1 MAKKLDS
8 DRIEKARSKKVE
20 KSKREIAKERF
31 YEDFEY
37 NKSGKS
43 QLTVIE
49 PKKET
54 PSDVAARK
62 LNVGAY
68 VRVSTQEEAQVGSYE
83 MQIKHFTDEIAEDP
97 RYEMVKIYSDEGI
110 SGTQVCKRKGFL
122 EMIEDAKAGRL
133 DLILTKSITRFGR
146 NAADILSTL
155 QLMETLNPAVTVI
168 FESDHIDTS
177 DGKNKILI
185 SIMSA
190 LSELESQLKSEAV
203 KGGIMYRMQN
213 GNYRFS
219 VHNTLGFYRDY
230 KGRVCIEENEAEI
243 IRYIYDEFL
252 DGASPDE
259 IAEALTKNGIS
270 SPKGKSNWR
279 SSTIKS
285 ILSNEKYC
293 GDVLYQ
299 KTYTQSY
306 ITHISKKNNGVQ
318 RQWHWTNRHDAIIQ
332 KDRWLKSQELL
343 ELKKWSK
350 KNHKAKEITKRFFVS
365 RVKTGTLAGFYII
378 DPNWNKDDREKFLE
392 LIKSVNTYQNQQD
405 ERK

>member
-1 MAKKLDS
+1 MAKKLDV
-8 DRIEKARSKKVE
+8 DRIEKARSKKVT
-20 KSKREIAKERF
+20 KSKRQIEKERF

-49 PKKET
+49 PKKEDL
-54 PSDVAARK
+54 SAANARK

-83 MQIKHFTDEIAEDP
+83 MQIKHFTDEITENP
-97 RYEMVKIYSDEGI
+97 QYEMVKIYSDEGI
-110 SGTQVCKRKGFL
+110 SGTQVSKRKGFL
-122 EMIEDAKAGRL
+122 EMIEDAKSGKL

-190 LSELESQLKSEAV
+190 LSELESQLKSEAI

-230 KGRVCIEENEAEI
+230 KGRICIEENEAEI
-243 IRYIYDEFL
+243 VRFIYDEFL

-259 IAEALTKNGIS
+259 IAEALTKEGIS
-270 SPKGKSNWR
+270 SPKGNSCWR
-279 SSTIKS
+279 SSTLKS

-332 KDRWLKSQELL
+332 KDRWLKAQELL

-350 KNHKAKEITKRFFVS
+350 KKHKVKEISKRFFVS
-365 RVKTGTLAGFYII
+365 RVKTGALAGFYLI
-378 DPNWNKDDREKFLE
+378 DPNWGKDDREKFLE
-392 LIKSVNTYQNQQD
+392 LIKTVNYYQKQ
-405 ERK
+405 